1 MKKTITSYLILVTLL
16 LGCVS
21 CSMQYASYATLR
33 AQRNSI
39 SACEAQL
46 DSISDQ
52 LNVVDSVRSALLQRL
67 YREDSLYRS
76 IDNQIEHV
84 QYKIRKEEE
93 KIVSTYNL
101 ETRRLLDSVQTVRD
115 KQYRENLKRYLDG
128 RTSRFGDEGLFHIA
142 YGVSSPNSA
151 GGCDFYFRA
160 FNSTFKRIKY
170 IHLSFSLKNSVGDFI
185 YDDITSKKST
195 NIKVRGTGWIEPLS
209 RFSYVWENVFCNHT
223 VDSVSSVDIL
233 LDFEDG
239 TTLKIPYTHIK
250 KVIEYEMQEPEP
262 EYVTCSSINRLSEY
276 AETEILQEFSS
287 PEKEQLLCKSKK
299 LESTKSELR
308 ELESELLLQTNWQI
322 TIARSDFDPI
332 RRELGECKTLV
343 GRKELET
350 KLESTR
356 SKVEELENKL
366 ESTRSKLEE
375 LETKLNS
382 IEREVRNNLQNT
394 EENLL

>member
-1 MKKTITSYLILVTLL
+1 MIMKKTITGYLILVALL

-52 LNVVDSVRSALLQRL
+52 LYLVDSVRSALLQRL
-67 YREDSLYRS
+67 NRERVAYTALL
-76 IDNQIEHV
+76 DNQIEDV

-115 KQYRENLKRYLDG
+115 KQYQENLKRYLDG
-128 RTSRFGDEGLFHIA
+128 RTSRFGEEGLFEIA
-142 YGVSSPNSA
+142 YGVTSPNFV
-151 GGCDFYFRA
+151 GGCDFYFKA
-160 FNSTFKRIKY
+160 TNKTGKRIKY
-170 IHLSFSLKNSVGDFI
+170 IHLSFSLKNSVGDFV

-195 NIKVRGTGWIEPLS
+195 NIRVCGTGWIEPS
-209 RFSYVWENVFCNHT
+209 ERFSYVWENVFYDHT

-239 TTLKIPYTHIK
+239 TTLKIPYTRIK
-250 KVIEYEMQEPEP
+250 KVIEYEMQKPEP
-262 EYVTCSSINRLSEY
+262 ERGVVTCSSINRLPEY

-287 PEKEQLLCKSKK
+287 PEKEQLLCKNRK

-308 ELESELLLQTNWQI
+308 KLETELLQTKWQI
-322 TIARSDFDPI
+322 ARNDFYPI
-332 RRELGECKTLV
+332 RRELGECKVLV
-343 GRKELET
+343 GRRELKEN

-366 ESTRSKLEE
+366 ESTRSKLGE

-382 IEREVRNNLQNT
+382 IEREVRNKL
-394 EENLL
+394 

>member
-1 MKKTITSYLILVTLL
+1 
-16 LGCVS
+16 
-21 CSMQYASYATLR
+21 MQYTSYATLR

-67 YREDSLYRS
+67 ARKTSLYRS

-84 QYKIRKEEE
+84 HYKIYKEEE

-115 KQYRENLKRYLDG
+115 KQYQENLKRYLDG
-128 RTSRFGDEGLFHIA
+128 RTSRFGKEGLFEIA
-142 YGVSSPNSA
+142 YGVTSPNFV

-160 FNSTFKRIKY
+160 TNKTGKRIKY
-170 IHLSFSLKNSVGDFI
+170 IHLSFSLKNSVGDFVC
-185 YDDITSKKST
+185 DDITSKKST
-195 NIKVRGTGWIEPLS
+195 NIKVCGTGWIEPS
-209 RFSYVWENVFCNHT
+209 ERFSYVWENVFYDHT
-223 VDSVSSVDIL
+223 VDSVGSVDIL

-262 EYVTCSSINRLSEY
+262 EYGDVTCSSINRLPEY
-276 AETEILQEFSS
+276 AKTEILQEFSS
-287 PEKEQLLCKSKK
+287 PEKEQLLCKSRK

-308 ELESELLLQTNWQI
+308 KLETKLYQIGWQI
-322 TIARSDFDPI
+322 ACSDFDPI

-350 KLESTR
+350 KLESTK
-356 SKVEELENKL
+356 SELGELETKL
-366 ESTRSKLEE
+366 ESTKSELGE

>member
-1 MKKTITSYLILVTLL
+1 MIMKKTITSYLILVTLL

-52 LNVVDSVRSALLQRL
+52 LNLVDSARSALLQRL

-84 QYKIRKEEE
+84 HYKIYKEEE

-115 KQYRENLKRYLDG
+115 KQYQENLKRYLDG
-128 RTSRFGDEGLFHIA
+128 RTSRFGKEGLFEIA
-142 YGVSSPNSA
+142 YGVTSPNFV
-151 GGCDFYFRA
+151 GGCDFYFSA
-160 FNSTFKRIKY
+160 TNKTGKRIRY
-170 IHLSFSLKNSVGDFI
+170 IHLSFSLKNSVGDFV

-195 NIKVRGTGWIEPLS
+195 NIRVCGTGWIEPS
-209 RFSYVWENVFCNHT
+209 ERFSYVWENVFYNHT

-250 KVIEYEMQEPEP
+250 KVEEYEMQEPEP
-262 EYVTCSSINRLSEY
+262 EYGAVTCSSINRLPEY
-276 AETEILQEFSS
+276 AKTEILQEFSS
-287 PEKEQLLCKSKK
+287 PEKEQLLCKSRK

-308 ELESELLLQTNWQI
+308 ELESELLLRTSWQI

-332 RRELGECKTLV
+332 RRELEECKVLV
-343 GRKELET
+343 GRKELKES

-366 ESTRSKLEE
+366 ESTRSKIGE
-375 LETKLNS
+375 LENKLNL
-382 IEREVRNNLQNT
+382 IEREVRNKL
-394 EENLL
+394 

>member
-67 YREDSLYRS
+67 NREGSSYRCSVDA
-76 IDNQIEHV
+76 QIEHV

-93 KIVSTYNL
+93 KIVSAYNL

-115 KQYRENLKRYLDG
+115 KQYQENLKRYLDG
-128 RTSRFGDEGLFHIA
+128 RTSRFGKEGLFEIA
-142 YGVSSPNSA
+142 YGVTSPNFV
-151 GGCDFYFRA
+151 GGCDFYFKA
-160 FNSTFKRIKY
+160 TNKTGKRIKY
-170 IHLSFSLKNSVGDFI
+170 IHLSFSLKNSVGDFVC
-185 YDDITSKKST
+185 DDITSKKST
-195 NIKVRGTGWIEPLS
+195 NIKVCGTGWIEPS
-209 RFSYVWENVFCNHT
+209 KRFSYSWENVFCNHT

-239 TTLKIPYTHIK
+239 TTLKIPYTRIK

-262 EYVTCSSINRLSEY
+262 EYVTCSSINRLPEY

-287 PEKEQLLCKSKK
+287 PEKEQLLCKSRK
-299 LESTKSELR
+299 LESTKNELR
-308 ELESELLLQTNWQI
+308 KLGTELLQIWWQI
-322 TIARSDFDPI
+322 ACSDFDPV
-332 RRELGECKTLV
+332 RRELEECKVLV
-343 GRKELET
+343 GRRELKEN

-356 SKVEELENKL
+356 SEIGELENKL
-366 ESTRSKLEE
+366 ESTKSKLEE

-382 IEREVRNNLQNT
+382 IEREIRNKL
-394 EENLL
+394 

>member
-1 MKKTITSYLILVTLL
+1 MIMKKTITSYLILVTLL

-52 LNVVDSVRSALLQRL
+52 LYLVDSVRSALLQRL
-67 YREDSLYRS
+67 NREGSPYRCSVDA
-76 IDNQIEHV
+76 QIEHV

-93 KIVSTYNL
+93 KIVSAYNL

-115 KQYRENLKRYLDG
+115 KQYQENLKRYLDG
-128 RTSRFGDEGLFHIA
+128 RTSRFGKEGLFEIT
-142 YGVSSPNSA
+142 YGVTSPNSV
-151 GGCDFYFRA
+151 GGCDFYFKA
-160 FNSTFKRIKY
+160 TNKTGKRIKY
-170 IHLSFSLKNSVGDFI
+170 IHLSFSLKNPVGDFI

-195 NIKVRGTGWIEPLS
+195 NIKVRGTGWIEPLRS
-209 RFSYVWENVFCNHT
+209 FSYVWENVFYNHT

-250 KVIEYEMQEPEP
+250 KVVEYEMQKPEP
-262 EYVTCSSINRLSEY
+262 DYGTVTCSSINRLPEY

-287 PEKEQLLCKSKK
+287 PEKEQLLCKSRK

-308 ELESELLLQTNWQI
+308 KLETELLQTKWQI
-322 TIARSDFDPI
+322 ARNDYSYSIYSI
-332 RRELGECKTLV
+332 REELGECKVLV
-343 GRKELET
+343 ERRELKED

-356 SKVEELENKL
+356 SEIGELEDKL
-366 ESTRSKLEE
+366 ESTKSKLEE

-382 IEREVRNNLQNT
+382 IEREIRNKL
-394 EENLL
+394 

>member
-52 LNVVDSVRSALLQRL
+52 LYLVDSVRSALLQRL

-115 KQYRENLKRYLDG
+115 KQYQENLKRYLDG
-128 RTSRFGDEGLFHIA
+128 RTSRFGKEGLFEIA
-142 YGVSSPNSA
+142 YGVTSPNFV
-151 GGCDFYFRA
+151 GGCDFYFSA
-160 FNSTFKRIKY
+160 TNKTGKRIKY

-195 NIKVRGTGWIEPLS
+195 NIKVCGTGWIEPS
-209 RFSYVWENVFCNHT
+209 KRFSYSWENVFCNHT

-262 EYVTCSSINRLSEY
+262 EYVTCSSINRLSKY

-356 SKVEELENKL
+356 SEIGELENKL
-366 ESTRSKLEE
+366 ESTKSKLEE

-382 IEREVRNNLQNT
+382 IEREIRNKL
-394 EENLL
+394 